1 MLTVGGR
8 FKEHARRSSI
18 FEKGQQM
25 LHENESSDEKLILEG
40 GYLFVTHDNK
50 ESFWRKRKYNRSVL
64 LRNENWQKCWKKQV
78 FLSAYFYLF
87 DVMFLIQKW

>member
-50 ESFWRKRKYNRSVL
+50 ESF
-64 LRNENWQKCWKKQV
+64 
-78 FLSAYFYLF
+78 
-87 DVMFLIQKW
+87 